1 MTTPIRVM
9 IVDDHGIVREGLAA
23 LIKTDPGLLLVASL
37 DSGQQALEEYDQHA
51 PDVVLLDLRM
61 PTLDGIGTLERL
73 KKHHP
78 GARVLMLS
86 SHAGDDA
93 IAKALAAGALGY
105 VLKTMSVTDILASIH
120 AARRGRVAPHPT
132 VAGRLAQRVFFE
144 QLSDREV
151 EVLTRVAQGE
161 SNKEIASV
169 LGISESTVKNHIN
182 HIMSKL
188 NASDR
193 TQAVTIAVQ
202 RGILD
207 LGG

>member
-1 MTTPIRVM
+1 MTNAIRVM

-23 LIKTDPGLLLVASL
+23 VIRTDPELTLVASL
-37 DSGQQALEEYDQHA
+37 ESGQEALDQYEQHA

-61 PTLDGIGTLERL
+61 PTMDGLTTLERL
-73 KKHHP
+73 KRRHP
-78 GARVLMLS
+78 SSRVLMLS

-120 AARRGRVAPHPT
+120 AAKRGRVAPHPT
-132 VAGRLAQRVFFE
+132 VAGQLAQRVFFE

-151 EVLTRVAQGE
+151 EVLHRVAQGE
-161 SNKEIASV
+161 SNKEIAHN

-188 NASDR
+188 SASDR

-202 RGILD
+202 RGIID
-207 LGG
+207 LGS